1 VNDQQQQNPGEA
13 AAQPNQFILILQ
25 DGDEPGHINVAGA
38 QRPVEH
44 EPTSPSHIVGKFI
57 QDNLGM
63 IINAA
68 VADMSRGLGVEA
80 LAGGPTIAVPGEK
93 TIVLPG
99 QDSLAVQP

>member
-1 VNDQQQQNPGEA
+1 MNDQQQQSLDEVVAP
-13 AAQPNQFILILQ
+13 PNQFILILQ
-25 DGDEPGHINVAGA
+25 DGDQPGHINVAGA

-44 EPTSPSHIVGKFI
+44 DPNSPSHIVGKFI

-80 LAGGPTIAVPGEK
+80 LAGGPEIAKPGEK
-93 TIVLPG
+93 TIILPG
-99 QDSLAVQP
+99 QDSVAVS